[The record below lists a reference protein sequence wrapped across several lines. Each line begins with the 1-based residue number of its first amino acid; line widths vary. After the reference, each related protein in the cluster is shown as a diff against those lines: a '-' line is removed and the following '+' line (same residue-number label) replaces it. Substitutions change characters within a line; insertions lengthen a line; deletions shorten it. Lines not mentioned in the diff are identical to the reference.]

1 MSDTTATPGS
11 RTFPLIVVTV
21 VGRDRPGIIAR
32 TTGLL
37 ADLGMN
43 LEDSSMTRLRGHF
56 AMTLVCSGAAD
67 VAAVDQALAPMANGS
82 LAITVQPVPT
92 QDGAD
97 GTGQDGTG
105 QDGTGQ
111 DGTGQ
116 GRTGDRA
123 APETWLVSVHG
134 ADRLGIVAEV
144 AAVVAQHDGNI
155 TDLATRLSGELY
167 VLTAEVDLPAGEGQ
181 RLGDALRRTAEELAV
196 HVALEP
202 LVDDEL

>member
-105 QDGTGQ
+105 Q
-111 DGTGQ
+111 